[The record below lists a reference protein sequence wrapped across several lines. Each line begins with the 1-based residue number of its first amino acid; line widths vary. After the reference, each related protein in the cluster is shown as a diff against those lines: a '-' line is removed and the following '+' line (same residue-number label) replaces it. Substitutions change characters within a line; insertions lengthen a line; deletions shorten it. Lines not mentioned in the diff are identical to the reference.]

1 MIKLKVRRSPNN
13 IKEGVYDGD
22 AVCVSASVSVSLVGD
37 FLVINIIITEK
48 ESVC

>member
-13 IKEGVYDGD
+13 MKEGVYDGD
-22 AVCVSASVSVSLVGD
+22 AVCVSASVSLVGD